1 MELFL
6 YRQIVRNTEKWP
18 LWHKLFHKDTQYS
31 VSSIRIVEQRQNLS
45 TCFPGSGESIPKK
58 ALFLYFGESISY
70 ERARILNECSQ
81 MIVRTKCR
89 ISIFFYYGRNFHY
102 FLDRFGA

>member
-31 VSSIRIVEQRQNLS
+31 VSSIRIIEHSQSLS
-45 TCFPGSGESIPKK
+45 RYFPDSGESCPKK
-58 ALFLYFGESISY
+58 ALLYF
-70 ERARILNECSQ
+70 
-81 MIVRTKCR
+81 
-89 ISIFFYYGRNFHY
+89 
-102 FLDRFGA
+102 